1 MPPGGLPAG
10 PGPAGIREPGGKP
23 REAAGFAAAVP
34 VPRAGCRRG
43 HPRDVTQPAVSPP
56 LQTHTHTRVSP
67 ARLARAPERARG
79 RRAPRAPSGQC
90 PPTGA
95 RSEPSGRGVGLGT
108 RGSWRRGHS
117 ASPPGPPATG
127 SRARPRRPRAPRAAR
142 GGAHPRRISPRAWW
156 APSASCCR
164 PRPPRPGRRRCARKL
179 RA

>member
-1 MPPGGLPAG
+1 MPPGASR
-10 PGPAGIREPGGKP
+10 PGPAQLGSGSPGASPERLEGS
-23 REAAGFAAAVP
+23 AAAVP

-43 HPRDVTQPAVSPP
+43 HPRDVTQPAVYPP
-56 LQTHTHTRVSP
+56 KHTPKHTRVSL

-95 RSEPSGRGVGLGT
+95 RSDPPGRGGGLGT
-108 RGSWRRGHS
+108 RGSGRRGHS

-127 SRARPRRPRAPRAAR
+127 SRVRPRRPGAPRAAR